1 MLRTLLAML
10 IALSALQS
18 CAPLIVAGVAGGA
31 LVADDRRKTGVI
43 VDDQSIELKARR
55 LFSEEFGQKAHI
67 NVTSFNW
74 QVLLTGEAPTDAMRA
89 QAETLVKEI
98 EKVKRVINEVR
109 IAAPSGISARSA
121 DSVTTTKVKSRFV
134 GENRFRANHVKV
146 VTEAGVVYLIGIVSK
161 QEAED
166 AAEIASTTGGVQ
178 KVVKLFEYRG

>member
-1 MLRTLLAML
+1 MRLILVLL

-18 CAPLIVAGVAGGA
+18 CAPLIVAGVAGGV
-31 LVADDRRKTGVI
+31 LVADDRRKTGVV

-67 NVTSFNW
+67 NITSYNW
-74 QVLLTGEAPTDAMRA
+74 QVLLTGEAPTEEMRTR
-89 QAETLVKEI
+89 AEALVKDI

-109 IAAPSGISARSA
+109 VAAPSSIGTRSA
-121 DSVTTTKVKSRFV
+121 DSLTTTKVKSRFV

-146 VTEAGVVYLIGIVSK
+146 VTEAGVVYLMGIVSK

>member
-1 MLRTLLAML
+1 MRIVIAVL
-10 IALSALQS
+10 IALSILQA
-18 CAPLIVAGVAGGA
+18 CVPLVIAGVAGGA

-55 LFSEEFGQKAHI
+55 RLAEELGQKSHI
-67 NVTSFNW
+67 NITSFNW
-74 QVLLTGEAPTDAMRA
+74 QVLLTGEAPTDELRA
-89 QAETLVKEI
+89 RAETMVQET

-109 IAAPSGISARSA
+109 VAAPSSLGTRSA
-121 DSVTTTKVKSRFV
+121 DSLTTTKVKSRFV

-146 VTEAGVVYLIGIVSK
+146 VTEAGVVYLMGIVSK
-161 QEAED
+161 QEADD

>member
-1 MLRTLLAML
+1 MRIVIAVL
-10 IALSALQS
+10 IALCVLQA
-18 CAPLIVAGVAGGA
+18 CVPLVVAGVAGGA

-55 LFSEEFGQKAHI
+55 RLSEEFGQKAHI
-67 NVTSFNW
+67 NITSFNW
-74 QVLLTGEAPTDAMRA
+74 QVLLTGEASTEELRA
-89 QAETLVKEI
+89 QAETLIKEV

-109 IAAPSGISARSA
+109 IAAPSSLSARSA
-121 DSVTTTKVKSRFV
+121 DSLTTTKVKSRFV

-161 QEAED
+161 KEADD

>member
-1 MLRTLLAML
+1 MRLILVLL

-18 CAPLIVAGVAGGA
+18 CAPLIVAGVAGGV
-31 LVADDRRKTGVI
+31 LVADDRRKTGVV

-67 NVTSFNW
+67 NITSYNW
-74 QVLLTGEAPTDAMRA
+74 QVLLTGEAPTEEMRA
-89 QAETLVKEI
+89 RAEALVKDI

-109 IAAPSGISARSA
+109 VAGPSSIGTRSA
-121 DSVTTTKVKSRFV
+121 DSLTTTKVKSRFV

-146 VTEAGVVYLIGIVSK
+146 VTEAGVVYLMGIVSK